1 MVDYGRFT
9 ILYSQTMTRAMSTA
23 TAERLIGRVAS
34 DLTIFS
40 EEDLT
45 LVVELVDTLKRQRAA
60 ARRACL
66 SAAEMRMEARR
77 RSQLLRDVPRTEIV
91 ARFQQVA
98 EEIRQEAIAR
108 GIAIDGDFLGD

>member
-1 MVDYGRFT
+1 
-9 ILYSQTMTRAMSTA
+9 MSTA

-34 DLTIFS
+34 DLTVFP

-45 LVVELVDTLKRQRAA
+45 LVVEFVDYLKHQRSAT
-60 ARRACL
+60 RRIHL
-66 SAAEMRMEARR
+66 SAAEIRMEAMR
-77 RSQLLRDVPRTEIV
+77 RSQLLRDVPRSEIV

-108 GIAIDGDFLGD
+108 GNAIDGDLLSD

>member
-1 MVDYGRFT
+1 
-9 ILYSQTMTRAMSTA
+9 MSTA

-34 DLTIFS
+34 DLTIFP

-45 LVVELVDTLKRQRAA
+45 LVVELVDYLKRQRPAMP
-60 ARRACL
+60 RVRL
-66 SAAEMRMEARR
+66 SAAEIRMEARR
-77 RSQLLRDVPRTEIV
+77 RALLLRDVPRSEIV

-108 GIAIDGDFLGD
+108 DTAIDGDLLSD